1 MSQALIGA
9 GRRREIWGFVLG
21 FIGVAVFGA
30 TLPVTRYAIAS
41 FDPWFITTG
50 RATLAGLCALAMLAL
65 TRMPLPN
72 RRQLRSLVPASLC
85 LSFGFPGFMA
95 LAMTTVPA
103 AHGGVVLGIL
113 PVATAIAAVLFAG
126 ERPSLPFW
134 LWSLAGAAL
143 VVLFTLRN
151 DGGGFALGDLWLFAA
166 GASAAFGYAVSGN
179 LSRSMPGWAVISWVL
194 IITFIPCLA
203 ITGALW
209 KPAYADAPLEA
220 WLAFAYLGL
229 FSMFLGFFA
238 WNAGLAIGGVAR
250 VGQVQLLQTFITLA
264 ASALL
269 LGETIDI
276 EMVVFA
282 VAVVLVVAASG
293 RARVVN
299 RS

>member
-21 FIGVAVFGA
+21 LLGVAIFGA
-30 TLPVTRYAIAS
+30 TLPITRFAITS

-50 RATLAGLCALAMLAL
+50 RAAIAGVCALITLAL
-65 TRMPLPN
+65 TRMPLPD
-72 RRQLRSLVPASLC
+72 RRQLRSLVPASIS

-126 ERPSLPFW
+126 ERPSLAFW

-143 VVLFTLRN
+143 VVIFTLRN
-151 DGGGFALGDLWLFAA
+151 GNHGFAIGDVWLFAA

-179 LSRSMPGWAVISWVL
+179 LSRSMPGWAVISWVV

-209 KPAYADAPLEA
+209 RPAYADAPAMA
-220 WLAFAYLGL
+220 WIAFVYLGL
-229 FSMFLGFFA
+229 FPMFLGFFA

-250 VGQVQLLQTFITLA
+250 VGQVQLLQTFFTLA
-264 ASALL
+264 TAALL

-276 EMVVFA
+276 EMIAFA

-293 RARVVN
+293 RARVLS